1 MMAYTRHTVKCTDT
15 TKQLFNA
22 VELDVGVLYSKIAL
36 LRNRLKAGKVH
47 FSDTISNILI
57 AADFYN
63 DDELF
68 VKVDW
73 DDVLLTVMH
82 TTAKSVLDGG
92 NVMLS
97 WCDDGVTHSITWW
110 VDYE

>member
-1 MMAYTRHTVKCTDT
+1 MIYKRHTVKCTDT

-22 VELDVGVLYSKIAL
+22 VEIDVDVLSSKIAL

-47 FSDTISNILI
+47 YSDTISNILI

-73 DDVLLTVMH
+73 DDVILTVMH
-82 TTAKSVLDGG
+82 PTAKSVLDGG

-110 VDYE
+110 VNYE